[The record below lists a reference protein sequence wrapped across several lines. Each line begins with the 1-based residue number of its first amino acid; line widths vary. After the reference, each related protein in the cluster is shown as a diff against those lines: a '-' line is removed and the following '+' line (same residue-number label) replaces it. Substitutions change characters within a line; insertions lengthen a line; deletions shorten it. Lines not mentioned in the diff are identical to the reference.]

1 MLLFFAFVHDLN
13 RVQKNKHIHLKIV
26 FWIFFLLSGLRHGI
40 GGDTYQYRV
49 FGDLLPE
56 FPNVTWDDLT
66 QYRYEIGWVL
76 LCLIVKIVFG
86 SFVFLQLIISWL
98 LNRGILKIVEK
109 YSEYP
114 FLTLLLFF
122 ISGEQY
128 FYMEFEFCRQAVSV
142 GLFLI
147 WGGEFLNKR
156 QYGKYTLIIIV
167 CTMFHFASFCLLVL
181 PFLWNLDYS
190 RRTIVKIL
198 LGVLII
204 VIPTLKVFLNLEF
217 VKFSIALNRV
227 ANNMETIS
235 SGDINLLEAA
245 RVTFFYIVYYFV
257 ILFGIIVYKLKIRFP
272 GALFFG
278 VVICIIAPFFFDTI
292 RLMFYVVI
300 FIDIA
305 LAQVIIR
312 FSQKDFRLWAL
323 GILSYL
329 IVSNV
334 LFIWRYTQPQY
345 MFYMYPYYSWFE
357 EEPDSHK
364 KELRGRKFDGITI
377 PYQIYKIQN

>member
-1 MLLFFAFVHDLN
+1 MIYLIIILMLLFFAFVHDLN

-76 LCLIVKIVFG
+76 LCLIVKSVFG

-167 CTMFHFASFCLLVL
+167 CTMFHFASFCLLE
-181 PFLWNLDYS
+181 S
-190 RRTIVKIL
+190 
-198 LGVLII
+198 
-204 VIPTLKVFLNLEF
+204 
-217 VKFSIALNRV
+217 
-227 ANNMETIS
+227 
-235 SGDINLLEAA
+235 
-245 RVTFFYIVYYFV
+245 
-257 ILFGIIVYKLKIRFP
+257 
-272 GALFFG
+272 
-278 VVICIIAPFFFDTI
+278 
-292 RLMFYVVI
+292 
-300 FIDIA
+300 
-305 LAQVIIR
+305 
-312 FSQKDFRLWAL
+312 
-323 GILSYL
+323 
-329 IVSNV
+329 
-334 LFIWRYTQPQY
+334 
-345 MFYMYPYYSWFE
+345 
-357 EEPDSHK
+357 
-364 KELRGRKFDGITI
+364 
-377 PYQIYKIQN
+377 